1 MSAQEKSAEEEIR
14 RTVNRLSRPHRDG
27 GRVPGGELPHHLQP
41 HRALLGRTPGVGGLH
56 RVAVHRGVGERGNRL
71 RRGDPLGEDEPEG
84 VGQAGLDRLE
94 AGHRTED
101 RGLDLGQRLHDR
113 RSRTRARR

>member
-56 RVAVHRGVGERGNRL
+56 RVAVHRGVGERRNRL
-71 RRGDPLGEDEPEG
+71 GRGDPLGEDEPEG